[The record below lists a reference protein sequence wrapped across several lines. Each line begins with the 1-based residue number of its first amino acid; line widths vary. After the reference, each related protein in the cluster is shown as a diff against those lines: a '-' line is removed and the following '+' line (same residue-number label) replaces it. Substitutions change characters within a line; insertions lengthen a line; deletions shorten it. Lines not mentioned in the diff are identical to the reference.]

1 MNSTTLIWIVVAII
15 AVLVIAG
22 IIIALVT
29 TARGRREH
37 RMEVQHTKAE
47 EMRNDARETAIRAQQ
62 HEAEAARARAD
73 AAAAAAAAEDAKA
86 RAAQASVDAER
97 RSGAIDDHQTE
108 AEKLREQEAAT
119 RRKADET
126 DPYVNGGGTTTADGR
141 PVGDRTVDDRTVA
154 DRTVDDR
161 TVDDTPPA
169 ATRATRAGQDTRA
182 AQQAQNEPAAVSN
195 NPPPDVRTS

>member
-1 MNSTTLIWIVVAII
+1 VNSTTLIWIVVAII

-141 PVGDRTVDDRTVA
+141 PVGDRTVDD
-154 DRTVDDR
+154 
-161 TVDDTPPA
+161 TPPA

-182 AQQAQNEPAAVSN
+182 AQQAQNERAAVSN

>member
-1 MNSTTLIWIVVAII
+1 VNSTTLIWIVVAII

-126 DPYVNGGGTTTADGR
+126 DPYVTGGGTTTAD
-141 PVGDRTVDDRTVA
+141 DRTVDDRTG
-154 DRTVDDR
+154 DNR
-161 TVDDTPPA
+161 TVDDTPPAA

-182 AQQAQNEPAAVSN
+182 AQQAQNERAAVSN